1 MLREF
6 FLQTRLILN
15 KYLWKSMM
23 LKENCIRKTYS
34 TKGEEQGERG
44 NEGVEE
50 GRGRKEKGEEGGGRS
65 MSKTK
70 QVGGEAEKA
79 EAGVSCFCK

>member
-1 MLREF
+1 
-6 FLQTRLILN
+6 
-15 KYLWKSMM
+15 M
-23 LKENCIRKTYS
+23 LKETCTRKTYS

-50 GRGRKEKGEEGGGRS
+50 GRGRKEKGEEGWGEKRN
-65 MSKTK
+65 KTK